1 MKIVVTDILSQD
13 IKFLKGVGPN
23 RAKTLGD
30 ELKVFTV
37 RDLLYTFPFKYIDR
51 SVIFTIREL
60 REDMSYVQ
68 IVGKITDLE
77 TEGEGR
83 KHRLKAIFTDGTGF
97 VEIVW
102 FNAFKYIEKNLRFDQ
117 KYLLFGKP
125 SSFNGRIS
133 FAHPELEVYSP
144 NISGEIASSGTAEG
158 RGTQVVDGV
167 PTLFGNAEATTAS
180 GQKLLSPWALQPHYH
195 TTEKMKRFSF
205 NSRQVSELVR
215 NALKAVGNNMPE
227 TLPDYIINK
236 YNLSPL
242 LASVQT
248 LHFPQSSEELPAARR
263 RLKFDELFYLQ
274 LDILRYTKNRKL
286 KWKMLS
292 F

>member
-1 MKIVVTDILSQD
+1 MADILNQD

-51 SVIFTIREL
+51 SVIYTIREL

-133 FAHPELEVYSP
+133 FAHP
-144 NISGEIASSGTAEG
+144 
-158 RGTQVVDGV
+158 
-167 PTLFGNAEATTAS
+167 
-180 GQKLLSPWALQPHYH
+180 LSLIH
-195 TTEKMKRFSF
+195 
-205 NSRQVSELVR
+205 
-215 NALKAVGNNMPE
+215 
-227 TLPDYIINK
+227 I
-236 YNLSPL
+236 
-242 LASVQT
+242 
-248 LHFPQSSEELPAARR
+248 
-263 RLKFDELFYLQ
+263 
-274 LDILRYTKNRKL
+274 
-286 KWKMLS
+286 
-292 F
+292 